1 MMFVEPD
8 GSPLGPPISLT
19 RFVAATLRLCLLH
32 WQLETPTYLTALLFC
47 GSIQVLRSCEHPA
60 VVLPNLPY
68 SIYKDITPN
77 E

>member
-47 GSIQVLRSCEHPA
+47 GSIQVLRSCEHLQWYCPTCH
-60 VVLPNLPY
+60 
-68 SIYKDITPN
+68 IYKDITPN